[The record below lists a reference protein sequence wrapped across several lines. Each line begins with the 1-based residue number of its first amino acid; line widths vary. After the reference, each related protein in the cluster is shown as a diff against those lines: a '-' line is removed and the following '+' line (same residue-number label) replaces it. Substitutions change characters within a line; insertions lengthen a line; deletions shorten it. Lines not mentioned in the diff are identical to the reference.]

1 MPFSSSLCRRRDI
14 REGISKQATR
24 WAESYPTSSNI
35 MGGCEVKISYDDR
48 ADLLYLRLDER
59 KQEVENKR
67 VTDDVVLDIGVGGK
81 IIGIEILDASLHLD
95 LERLLPVRYEAS
107 KAG

>member
-1 MPFSSSLCRRRDI
+1 M
-14 REGISKQATR
+14 
-24 WAESYPTSSNI
+24 
-35 MGGCEVKISYDDR
+35 KISYDDR
-48 ADLLYLRLDER
+48 TDLLYLRFDER

-95 LERLLPVRYEAS
+95 LDRLLPVRYGAS

>member
-1 MPFSSSLCRRRDI
+1 
-14 REGISKQATR
+14 
-24 WAESYPTSSNI
+24 
-35 MGGCEVKISYDDR
+35 MGGTEVKISYDDR
-48 ADLLYLRLDER
+48 ADLLYLRFDER

-67 VTDDVVLDIGVGGK
+67 VTDDVVLDIGAGGK

-107 KAG
+107 KVG